1 MKGKKLPVKDMKHL
15 IDHITTTMRSSTDKL
30 AQVLLAG
37 VIGLLGFT
45 ASAAAE
51 STSGA
56 VVASTGSGL
65 IDVITQFESL
75 AIQVG
80 VTLLFI
86 YVVYLVT
93 QLVIGESRGGVKRV
107 AIAVGA
113 IVFLLIFRDTIVP
126 LLEDI
131 SGGEAPDAASL
142 WLAHQELVTEG
153 MTIALAASPI

>member
-1 MKGKKLPVKDMKHL
+1 MKTL
-15 IDHITTTMRSSTDKL
+15 IDRITTTIRGSTDTL
-30 AQVLLAG
+30 AQLLLAG
-37 VIGLLGFT
+37 VIGLIGLT

-51 STSGA
+51 PTSSA
-56 VVASTGSGL
+56 VVASTGSSL

-75 AIQVG
+75 AIEVG

-93 QLVIGESRGGVKRV
+93 QLVVGESRGGIRRV

-153 MTIALAASPI
+153 MTVALAASPI